1 MACCVVQQSASL
13 SFGPVEQGVH
23 AFTLNAQQKMF
34 NMISTG
40 FTWSKSQQVSIA
52 QQRRKKRHQRAFR
65 LQLLACWAC

>member
-34 NMISTG
+34 DMISTG
-40 FTWSKSQQVSIA
+40 FTWSKTQQVSIA
-52 QQRRKKRHQRAFR
+52 QQRR
-65 LQLLACWAC
+65 